1 MRLVMAAQ
9 RGAFLPHQSRLVQLL
24 EHCGSVCRA
33 KPHMGACGS
42 TRTAFR
48 RMTDHSSH
56 SAPGT
61 VASAV
66 AMAAVAAA
74 VQPPSR
80 RSQKRSRRRPAPSTS
95 VEQATGMHPG
105 QMLELECDSLAFG
118 GQVGPRP
125 GQPQSTG

>member
-1 MRLVMAAQ
+1 MRFVAAAP

-24 EHCGSVCRA
+24 EQCASVCRA
-33 KPHMGACGS
+33 WPHMEACGS
-42 TRTAFR
+42 TRTASR

-56 SAPGT
+56 GAHGT
-61 VASAV
+61 AAS

-74 VQPPSR
+74 VRPPSR

-95 VEQATGMHPG
+95 VGQATGMHPG

-118 GQVGPRP
+118 GQVGPKPARL
-125 GQPQSTG
+125 QSTG